1 MPRQKPS
8 DSLSNV
14 CPVCGAVLVLPIGP
28 PDARAIIV
36 SDRPGEWELCYER
49 PFVPQAPA
57 GRVLHHELIRAG
69 LSIDEFRVT
78 NVWLHEPN
86 EFCLD
91 WHAEQCAQVT
101 TRAKAVLLLGSIAA
115 RCYLGIAVM
124 SISGIVLR
132 RKDFSNQRALASAQ
146 VVVAGPNPAEAL
158 HGGIGELRLCLQRF
172 AAAYKRR

>member
-36 SDRPGEWELCYER
+36 SDRPGEWELRHGR

-57 GRVLHHELIRAG
+57 GRILHHELIRGG
-69 LSIDEFRVT
+69 LSIDDFRVT

-86 EFCLD
+86 DLCLD
-91 WHAEQCAQVT
+91 WHVQQVLNEIVKMD
-101 TRAKAVLLLGSIAA
+101 ALLVLGSIA
-115 RCYLGIAVM
+115 CHHLLEKPVM
-124 SISGIVLR
+124 SVSSLVY
-132 RKDFSNQRALASAQ
+132 RAKIRPKLT
-146 VVVAGPNPAEAL
+146 VAGPNPADAL
-158 HGGIGELRLCLQRF
+158 HGGIGELRLSLSRF
-172 AAAYKRR
+172 AAAYHKLK